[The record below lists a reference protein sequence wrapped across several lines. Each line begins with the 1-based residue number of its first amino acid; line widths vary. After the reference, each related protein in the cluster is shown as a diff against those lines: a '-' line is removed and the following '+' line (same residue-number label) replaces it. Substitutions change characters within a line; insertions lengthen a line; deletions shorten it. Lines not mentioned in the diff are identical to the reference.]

1 MPPTAL
7 SCGNNNDR
15 DWFKNSC
22 DISRSAFLLLKS
34 GSLSSASLYRASK
47 SSENEFKAKKIKISV
62 VNFFIVLNL
71 DCILQYKCKIRKQKS
86 KEKMLTTKNKNDKFY
101 IKMRPNKSSSLRQNV
116 LFFGM
121 LSLICI
127 TFGVGFFI
135 VGAPLILPF
144 AGLEILALIIIIKL
158 NRDWSNQLQILSID
172 KLHVKITNNKRKKIY
187 DRFLSK
193 FLIQEKNG
201 AKVILLQS
209 HKEQIEIGRFLTAD
223 EKDELIAILKRKVHE
238 LNFS

>member
-1 MPPTAL
+1 
-7 SCGNNNDR
+7 
-15 DWFKNSC
+15 
-22 DISRSAFLLLKS
+22 
-34 GSLSSASLYRASK
+34 
-47 SSENEFKAKKIKISV
+47 
-62 VNFFIVLNL
+62 
-71 DCILQYKCKIRKQKS
+71 
-86 KEKMLTTKNKNDKFY
+86 MLTTRNKNDKFY
-101 IKMRPNKSSSLRQNV
+101 IELRPNKSSSLRQNV

-144 AGLEILALIIIIKL
+144 AGLEILALITIIKL
-158 NRDWSNQLQILSID
+158 NRDWSNQLQILAID
-172 KLHVKITNNKRKKIY
+172 KLHVKITSNKRKKIY

-201 AKVILLQS
+201 VKVILLQS
-209 HKEQIEIGRFLTAD
+209 HKKQIEIGRFLTAD

>member
-1 MPPTAL
+1 
-7 SCGNNNDR
+7 
-15 DWFKNSC
+15 
-22 DISRSAFLLLKS
+22 
-34 GSLSSASLYRASK
+34 
-47 SSENEFKAKKIKISV
+47 
-62 VNFFIVLNL
+62 
-71 DCILQYKCKIRKQKS
+71 
-86 KEKMLTTKNKNDKFY
+86 MLTTKNKNDKFY
-101 IKMRPNKSSSLRQNV
+101 IELRPNKSSSLRQNV

-144 AGLEILALIIIIKL
+144 AGLEILALITIIKL
-158 NRDWSNQLQILSID
+158 NRDWSNQLQILAID
-172 KLHVKITNNKRKKIY
+172 KLHIKITNNKRKKIY

-201 AKVILLQS
+201 VKVILLQS

>member
-1 MPPTAL
+1 
-7 SCGNNNDR
+7 
-15 DWFKNSC
+15 
-22 DISRSAFLLLKS
+22 
-34 GSLSSASLYRASK
+34 
-47 SSENEFKAKKIKISV
+47 
-62 VNFFIVLNL
+62 
-71 DCILQYKCKIRKQKS
+71 
-86 KEKMLTTKNKNDKFY
+86 MLTTKNKNDKFY
-101 IKMRPNKSSSLRQNV
+101 IELRPNKSSSLRQNV

-144 AGLEILALIIIIKL
+144 AGLEILALITIIKL
-158 NRDWSNQLQILSID
+158 NRDWSNQLQILVID

-193 FLIQEKNG
+193 FLIKEKNG

>member
-1 MPPTAL
+1 
-7 SCGNNNDR
+7 
-15 DWFKNSC
+15 
-22 DISRSAFLLLKS
+22 
-34 GSLSSASLYRASK
+34 
-47 SSENEFKAKKIKISV
+47 
-62 VNFFIVLNL
+62 
-71 DCILQYKCKIRKQKS
+71 
-86 KEKMLTTKNKNDKFY
+86 MLTTKNKNDKFY
-101 IKMRPNKSSSLRQNV
+101 IELRPNKSSSLRQNL

-144 AGLEILALIIIIKL
+144 AGLEILALITIIKL
-158 NRDWSNQLQILSID
+158 NRDWSNQLQILAID
-172 KLHVKITNNKRKKIY
+172 KLHVKIINTKRKKIY

-209 HKEQIEIGRFLTAD
+209 RKEQIEIGRFLTAD

>member
-1 MPPTAL
+1 
-7 SCGNNNDR
+7 
-15 DWFKNSC
+15 
-22 DISRSAFLLLKS
+22 
-34 GSLSSASLYRASK
+34 
-47 SSENEFKAKKIKISV
+47 
-62 VNFFIVLNL
+62 
-71 DCILQYKCKIRKQKS
+71 
-86 KEKMLTTKNKNDKFY
+86 MLTTRNKNDKFY
-101 IKMRPNKSSSLRQNV
+101 IELRPNKSSSLRQNV

-144 AGLEILALIIIIKL
+144 AGLEILALITIIKL
-158 NRDWSNQLQILSID
+158 NRDWSNQLQILAID
-172 KLHVKITNNKRKKIY
+172 KLHVKITNNNRKKIY

>member
-1 MPPTAL
+1 
-7 SCGNNNDR
+7 
-15 DWFKNSC
+15 
-22 DISRSAFLLLKS
+22 
-34 GSLSSASLYRASK
+34 
-47 SSENEFKAKKIKISV
+47 
-62 VNFFIVLNL
+62 
-71 DCILQYKCKIRKQKS
+71 
-86 KEKMLTTKNKNDKFY
+86 MLTTKNKNDKFY
-101 IKMRPNKSSSLRQNV
+101 IELRPNKSSSLRQNV

-144 AGLEILALIIIIKL
+144 AGLEILALITIIKL
-158 NRDWSNQLQILSID
+158 NRDWSNQLQILAID

-209 HKEQIEIGRFLTAD
+209 HKEQIEIGRFLTTD

>member
-1 MPPTAL
+1 
-7 SCGNNNDR
+7 
-15 DWFKNSC
+15 
-22 DISRSAFLLLKS
+22 
-34 GSLSSASLYRASK
+34 
-47 SSENEFKAKKIKISV
+47 
-62 VNFFIVLNL
+62 
-71 DCILQYKCKIRKQKS
+71 
-86 KEKMLTTKNKNDKFY
+86 MLTTKNKNDQFY
-101 IKMRPNKSSSLRQNV
+101 IELRPNKSSSLRQNL

-127 TFGVGFFI
+127 TFVVGFFI

-144 AGLEILALIIIIKL
+144 AGLEILSLITIIKL
-158 NRDWSNQLQILSID
+158 NRDWSNQLQILAID

-209 HKEQIEIGRFLTAD
+209 SKEQIEIGRFLTAD

>member
-1 MPPTAL
+1 
-7 SCGNNNDR
+7 
-15 DWFKNSC
+15 
-22 DISRSAFLLLKS
+22 
-34 GSLSSASLYRASK
+34 
-47 SSENEFKAKKIKISV
+47 
-62 VNFFIVLNL
+62 
-71 DCILQYKCKIRKQKS
+71 
-86 KEKMLTTKNKNDKFY
+86 MLTTKNKNDKFY
-101 IKMRPNKSSSLRQNV
+101 IELRPNKSSSLRQNV

-135 VGAPLILPF
+135 AGAPLILPF
-144 AGLEILALIIIIKL
+144 AGLEILALVTIIKL
-158 NRDWSNQLQILSID
+158 NRDWSNQLQILAID

-209 HKEQIEIGRFLTAD
+209 HKEQIKIGRFLTAD

>member
-1 MPPTAL
+1 
-7 SCGNNNDR
+7 
-15 DWFKNSC
+15 
-22 DISRSAFLLLKS
+22 
-34 GSLSSASLYRASK
+34 
-47 SSENEFKAKKIKISV
+47 
-62 VNFFIVLNL
+62 
-71 DCILQYKCKIRKQKS
+71 
-86 KEKMLTTKNKNDKFY
+86 MLTTKNKNDKFY

-144 AGLEILALIIIIKL
+144 AGLEILALLIIIKL
-158 NRDWSNQLQILSID
+158 NRDWSNQLQILFID
-172 KLHVKITNNKRKKIY
+172 KLHVKITNNKKKKIY

>member
-1 MPPTAL
+1 
-7 SCGNNNDR
+7 
-15 DWFKNSC
+15 
-22 DISRSAFLLLKS
+22 
-34 GSLSSASLYRASK
+34 
-47 SSENEFKAKKIKISV
+47 
-62 VNFFIVLNL
+62 
-71 DCILQYKCKIRKQKS
+71 
-86 KEKMLTTKNKNDKFY
+86 MLTTRNKNDKFY
-101 IKMRPNKSSSLRQNV
+101 IELRPNKSSSLRQNV

-144 AGLEILALIIIIKL
+144 AGLEILALITIIKL
-158 NRDWSNQLQILSID
+158 NRDWSNQLQILAID
-172 KLHVKITNNKRKKIY
+172 KLQVKITNNKRKKIY

-201 AKVILLQS
+201 VKVILLQS

>member
-1 MPPTAL
+1 
-7 SCGNNNDR
+7 
-15 DWFKNSC
+15 
-22 DISRSAFLLLKS
+22 
-34 GSLSSASLYRASK
+34 
-47 SSENEFKAKKIKISV
+47 
-62 VNFFIVLNL
+62 
-71 DCILQYKCKIRKQKS
+71 
-86 KEKMLTTKNKNDKFY
+86 MLTTKNKNDKFY
-101 IKMRPNKSSSLRQNV
+101 IELRPNKSSSLRQNV

-144 AGLEILALIIIIKL
+144 AGLEILALITIIKL
-158 NRDWSNQLQILSID
+158 NRDWSNQLQILAID

-201 AKVILLQS
+201 TKVILLQS

-238 LNFS
+238 LNLS

>member
-1 MPPTAL
+1 
-7 SCGNNNDR
+7 
-15 DWFKNSC
+15 
-22 DISRSAFLLLKS
+22 
-34 GSLSSASLYRASK
+34 
-47 SSENEFKAKKIKISV
+47 
-62 VNFFIVLNL
+62 
-71 DCILQYKCKIRKQKS
+71 
-86 KEKMLTTKNKNDKFY
+86 MLTTKNKNDKFY
-101 IKMRPNKSSSLRQNV
+101 IELRPNKSSSLRQNV

-144 AGLEILALIIIIKL
+144 AGLEILALVTIIKL
-158 NRDWSNQLQILSID
+158 NRDWSNQLQILAID

-238 LNFS
+238 LNFC

>member
-1 MPPTAL
+1 
-7 SCGNNNDR
+7 
-15 DWFKNSC
+15 
-22 DISRSAFLLLKS
+22 
-34 GSLSSASLYRASK
+34 
-47 SSENEFKAKKIKISV
+47 
-62 VNFFIVLNL
+62 
-71 DCILQYKCKIRKQKS
+71 
-86 KEKMLTTKNKNDKFY
+86 MLTTKNKNDKFY
-101 IKMRPNKSSSLRQNV
+101 VELRPNKSSSLRQNV

-135 VGAPLILPF
+135 VGAPLLLPF
-144 AGLEILALIIIIKL
+144 AGLEILALITIIKL
-158 NRDWSNQLQILSID
+158 NRDWSNQLQILAID

-209 HKEQIEIGRFLTAD
+209 RKEQIEIGRFLTAD